1 MERVFQSK
9 NGYYEVQTEDY
20 ALDAEKYEQISDNEW
35 QEFTDR
41 LGEEFAKIDDKYD
54 TNEYESLWNDAHNRV
69 CKEFPNIF
77 D

>member
-1 MERVFQSK
+1 MDRIFQSE

-20 ALDAEKYEQISDNEW
+20 TLDAEKCEQISDNDW

-41 LGEEFAKIDDKYD
+41 LGEEFAKIDDKCD
-54 TNEYESLWNDAHNRV
+54 TNEYEQLWNDAHNKV
-69 CKEFPNIF
+69 CGEFPNIF